1 MKRMI
6 LPLFISVASIAPAYS
21 INSNLSISP
30 INYQNPADSVTD
42 FNLLT
47 GKWDATDNKQF
58 CSFSEVAKQKNQAV
72 IVSSSA
78 SSGYSAVMEGTTY
91 TIFSTNMNGIGWIM
105 GAKDTAAP
113 SWTPLTSSETTVY
126 PYPGHSSAVNNL
138 GANIQFAFV
147 KLPGYLSLGANIFP
161 AQKIADFNCY
171 FNGTFIQSS
180 SINVNT
186 ATINIAALS
195 CKVTTA
201 KNVPIPL
208 GIFMTSDLPAVGRN
222 FGNYNTEVQLNCD
235 SGVTPWMTISDASNA
250 NNTSNIIELSPD
262 STASGIGVQVFY
274 NNQTTAKS
282 LGMDTSSKDNPNQFQ
297 VNNKTTSNGQT
308 VSIPLQFKYIRT
320 EESVTAGD
328 ANATATVTFS
338 YQ

>member
-6 LPLFISVASIAPAYS
+6 LPLYIAVASIAPAYS
-21 INSNLSISP
+21 VNLNLSVP
-30 INYQNPADSVTD
+30 TINYKNPADAVTD

-47 GKWDATDNKQF
+47 GQWDATASNQF
-58 CSFSEVAKQKNQAV
+58 CAFAEVAKQKNQAV
-72 IVSSSA
+72 IVSSSTP
-78 SSGYSAVMEGTTY
+78 SGYSAVMEGVTY

-113 SWTPLTSSETTVY
+113 SWTPLTSSQTTVY
-126 PYPGHSSAVNNL
+126 PFPGHSNAVNNL

-147 KLPGYLSLGANIFP
+147 KLPGYLSPGTNIFP
-161 AQKIADFNCY
+161 TQKIADFNCY
-171 FNGTFIQSS
+171 LDGVFIQSS
-180 SINVNT
+180 SININT
-186 ATINIAALS
+186 ATINISALS
-195 CKVTTA
+195 CQVATA
-201 KNVPIPL
+201 KSVPIPL
-208 GIFMTSDLPAVGRN
+208 GMFMTSDLPAVGRN
-222 FGNYNTEVQLNCD
+222 FGNYSTAVQLSCD

-250 NNTSNIIELSPD
+250 NNTSNIIKLSPD

-274 NNQTTAKS
+274 DNQATAKS
-282 LGMDTSSKDNPNQFQ
+282 LGADSSSKNNLNQFQ

-320 EESVTAGD
+320 EEAVTAGD